1 VCVQVRAPAA
11 ATAATGDST
20 RCDCFH
26 RSSTTF
32 LLKDHLLSAAPN
44 PADVAPVISLQN
56 VSKFFGRTAA
66 LCDVTTSFA
75 SGRLYTLLGENGAGK
90 STLLRLI
97 AGLATPTGGI
107 VQVFGEVPRESLRR
121 IGYMAHASMLYDE
134 MTAVE
139 NLRYF
144 AGLYGIEDDA
154 RIEASLAAVGLDPKM
169 ERRVGEYSQGMRQ
182 RASLARAM
190 LHDPEVLLLDEPF
203 SNLDTSACRDVVALL
218 AKLKQSKTIL
228 VVTHQAALLET
239 IHDEVLVLSQGRIAT
254 QGPAMSAFAKRSD
267 AIGVRS

>member
-1 VCVQVRAPAA
+1 VRA
-11 ATAATGDST
+11 
-20 RCDCFH
+20 H
-26 RSSTTF
+26 RQN
-32 LLKDHLLSAAPN
+32 LLTKDPLLSTAPN
-44 PADVAPVISLQN
+44 PADVTPAISLQN

-66 LCDVTTSFA
+66 LRDVTTSFA
-75 SGRLYTLLGENGAGK
+75 RGRLYTLLGENGAGK

-97 AGLATPTGGI
+97 AGLATATSGEI
-107 VQVFGEVPRESLRR
+107 QVFGEAPRDSLQR

-134 MTAVE
+134 MTALE

-154 RIEASLAAVGLDPKM
+154 RLEASLSGVGLDAKL

-190 LHDPEVLLLDEPF
+190 VHDPEILLLDEPF
-203 SNLDTSACRDVVALL
+203 SNLDTSASRDVVALL
-218 AKLKQSKTIL
+218 AKLKRSKTIL
-228 VVTHQAALLET
+228 VVTHQAALLEAS
-239 IHDEVLVLSQGRIAT
+239 HDEVVVLSQGGIAT